1 VSKSI
6 EPHQFD
12 LAKDNG
18 EKFILPYAQYFNL
31 EDLNKLIKG
40 VIENKNPWPINQII
54 HAGGMDEIFR
64 QLYQDKKDI
73 SGADDMW
80 IQLWDTILAE
90 NANDNFHGFE
100 ELLKNNNI
108 IQ

>member
-1 VSKSI
+1 MNIFLKSST
-6 EPHQFD
+6 FD

-31 EDLNKLIKG
+31 EDLNKLING
-40 VIENKNPWPINQII
+40 IIENKNPWPINQII
-54 HAGGMDEIFR
+54 HAGGMDDIFR

-80 IQLWDTILAE
+80 IQLWETILAE
-90 NANDNFHGFE
+90 NANDNFPGFE
-100 ELLKNNNI
+100 ELLKNNSI
-108 IQ
+108 I